1 MSSDI
6 KGVSESLSQVSEV
19 ASKARSAQSAD
30 PSQRTSGAESAAATD
45 AVSFTETASRMRELE
60 GSLRSVP
67 VVDTQRVNEVKQA
80 IVDGTYEVS
89 PARIAEKMMKFE
101 GLLDEVGPKKG

>member
-1 MSSDI
+1 MASNI
-6 KGVSESLSQVSEV
+6 KGVSDSLSQISDV
-19 ASKARSAQSAD
+19 ASKARSAQGAG
-30 PSQRTSGAESAAATD
+30 PSQSSNGVEPIAAAD
-45 AVSFTETASRMRELE
+45 AVSFTETASRMREIE

-80 IVDGTYEVS
+80 IADGTYEVN

>member
-30 PSQRTSGAESAAATD
+30 PSQRSNGVEPTATD
-45 AVSFTETASRMRELE
+45 AVSFTETASRMRERRTE
-60 GSLRSVP
+60 ISATLR
-67 VVDTQRVNEVKQA
+67 
-80 IVDGTYEVS
+80 
-89 PARIAEKMMKFE
+89 PA
-101 GLLDEVGPKKG
+101 